1 MRGAQGAEEEEE
13 GEELDE
19 EGENKVGGVV
29 REYLS
34 IHDNDEAKLCVQELY
49 AKGYPKARVNV
60 ELVKQGLMQAM
71 DAGEREGEL
80 IGQLVAFLVKEQ
92 IITEEAVGKGFVA
105 VLADLPGM
113 SASASASAFVPREER
128 VCCASVL
135 CVHSCVCVKLVT
147 SSSC

>member
-1 MRGAQGAEEEEE
+1 MRSAQGAEEEEE

-113 SASASASAFVPREER
+113 SASASASASAFVPREE
-128 VCCASVL
+128 SVL
-135 CVHSCVCVKLVT
+135 CGAFNVCV
-147 SSSC
+147 

>member
-1 MRGAQGAEEEEE
+1 
-13 GEELDE
+13 
-19 EGENKVGGVV
+19 
-29 REYLS
+29 
-34 IHDNDEAKLCVQELY
+34 
-49 AKGYPKARVNV
+49 V

-113 SASASASAFVPREER
+113 SASASASVCVCVCVCIRAAREE
-128 VCCASVL
+128 SVL
-135 CVHSCVCVKLVT
+135 CGAFVCVCVWSL
-147 SSSC
+147 

>member
-1 MRGAQGAEEEEE
+1 M
-13 GEELDE
+13 
-19 EGENKVGGVV
+19 

-128 VCCASVL
+128 ACRA
-135 CVHSCVCVKLVT
+135 VHSCVCVKLVT
-147 SSSC
+147 STSS